1 MAAIDHIHGSANAA
15 TGIRAKLSSVIDRIQ
30 DNRARAAVYRQTI
43 RELNALTARD
53 LADLGIHRSMI
64 SRIAHEAA
72 YGATK

>member
-1 MAAIDHIHGSANAA
+1 MAAIDHIHGSANAE
-15 TGIRAKLSSVIDRIQ
+15 TGIRAKLNSVIARIQ

-72 YGATK
+72 YGVAK